1 VNSSQSARGHHHRI
15 KAWIGLLATLL
26 CISALSAR
34 AEQWTL
40 KQCLERA
47 LESSPDVHAAL
58 ADEQIAISQLG
69 RAKAG
74 RLPQATF
81 TGLLSAITAAEGNA
95 VDGDTD
101 NDDFGPYSTGR
112 LEIVQPLYTFGRLR
126 NEIRAAMQGV
136 ASKEAA
142 TEQARQAVIVA
153 IKELHAN
160 LLLSRQIKELLDE
173 SHDNFTTAINQ
184 VEERLEAG
192 EGNVTEQDLLRLRIG
207 QSSIAK
213 ERYTLERAI
222 AVARAALKRHLGL
235 PADASFEL
243 AETRLQPVTLNLQPL
258 SNYLEQMGPERPELA
273 QLEAGLAARQARLE
287 AARSDY
293 YPSIFLAGGFEY
305 SVAPNRDDQDSPFAR
320 DFNFFRGPGIALGLR
335 WQLDFWSTQAKVAE
349 RTAELNKVQVQKI
362 SATSGIALDI
372 RRRYLEVEEF
382 RNKVKAAQEARKA
395 ARALLVT
402 TLANFQLGVGEAKEV
417 FEGLGLYTRI
427 VSDYYQTIRDFNIA
441 AAKLTQA
448 TGQEIT
454 TLSDKQ

>member
-1 VNSSQSARGHHHRI
+1 
-15 KAWIGLLATLL
+15 
-26 CISALSAR
+26 
-34 AEQWTL
+34 
-40 KQCLERA
+40 LERA

-74 RLPQATF
+74 RLPRATF
-81 TGLLSAITAAEGNA
+81 TGLLSAITGADGDA
-95 VDGDTD
+95 VNGDTD
-101 NDDFGPYSTGR
+101 NDDFGPYSTGK

-184 VEERLEAG
+184 VEERLETG

-287 AARSDY
+287 AARGEY
-293 YPSIFLAGGFEY
+293 YPSLFLAGGFEY
-305 SVAPNRDDQDSPFAR
+305 SVAPNRDDQDSPFAT

-349 RTAELNKVQVQKI
+349 RTAELNKVQVQKV
-362 SATSGIALDI
+362 SATSGMALDI

-382 RNKVKAAQEARKA
+382 RNKVKAAQESRKA

-454 TLSDKQ
+454 TLSYKQ

>member
-1 VNSSQSARGHHHRI
+1 
-15 KAWIGLLATLL
+15 
-26 CISALSAR
+26 
-34 AEQWTL
+34 
-40 KQCLERA
+40 LERA

-74 RLPQATF
+74 RLPRATF
-81 TGLLSAITAAEGNA
+81 TGLLSAITGAEGDA
-95 VDGDTD
+95 VNGDTD
-101 NDDFGPYSTGR
+101 SDDFGPYSTGK

-126 NEIRAAMQGV
+126 NEIRAAMQGI

-153 IKELHAN
+153 IKEIHAD
-160 LLLSRQIKELLDE
+160 LLLSQQIKDLLDE
-173 SHDNFTTAINQ
+173 AHDNFTTAMEQ
-184 VEERLEAG
+184 VEERLEAD

-207 QSSIAK
+207 QSSVAK
-213 ERYTLERAI
+213 ERHTLERAI
-222 AVARAALKRHLGL
+222 AVTRAALKRHLGL

-243 AETRLQPVTLNLQPL
+243 AETHLQPVTLNLQPL
-258 SNYLEQMGPERPELA
+258 SNYLEQVGSERPELA

-287 AARSDY
+287 AARGAY

-305 SVAPNRDDQDSPFAR
+305 SVAPNRDDQDSPFAQ

-349 RTAELNKVQVQKI
+349 RAAELNKVQVQKV

-372 RRRYLEVEEF
+372 QRRYWEVEEF
-382 RNKVKAAQEARKA
+382 RNKVKAAQQARKA
-395 ARALLVT
+395 VRALLVT
-402 TLANFQLGVGEAKEV
+402 TLTNFKLGVGEAKEV
-417 FEGLGLYTRI
+417 FEGLGLYIRV
-427 VSDYYQTIRDFNIA
+427 VSDYYKTIRDFNIA

-454 TLSDKQ
+454 TLSYRQ

>member
-1 VNSSQSARGHHHRI
+1 MNSSQDARGHNRI
-15 KAWIGLLATLL
+15 KVWLGTLTTLL
-26 CISALSAR
+26 CINALSAS
-34 AEQWTL
+34 AAQWTL

-47 LESSPDVHAAL
+47 LESSPDIHAAL
-58 ADEQIAISQLG
+58 ADEQIATSQLG

-74 RLPQATF
+74 RLPRATF
-81 TGLLSAITAAEGNA
+81 TGLLSAITGAEGDA
-95 VDGDTD
+95 VNGDTD
-101 NDDFGPYSTGR
+101 NDDFGPYSMGK

-142 TEQARQAVIVA
+142 TEQARQAVVVA

-160 LLLSRQIKELLDE
+160 LLLSQQIKELLDE
-173 SHDNFTTAINQ
+173 AHDNFTTAMEQ
-184 VEERLEAG
+184 VEERLEAD

-207 QSSIAK
+207 RSSVAK
-213 ERYTLERAI
+213 ERHTLVRAI
-222 AVARAALKRHLGL
+222 AVTRAALKRHLGL

-258 SNYLEQMGPERPELA
+258 GNYLAQVGPERPELA

-287 AARSDY
+287 AARGAY

-349 RTAELNKVQVQKI
+349 RAAELNKVQMQKV

-372 RRRYLEVEEF
+372 QRRYWEVEEF
-382 RNKVKAAQEARKA
+382 RNKVKAARQARKA

-402 TLANFQLGVGEAKEV
+402 TLANFKLGVGEAKDV

-427 VSDYYQTIRDFNIA
+427 VSDYYKTIRDFNIA

-454 TLSDKQ
+454 TLSDTQ

>member
-1 VNSSQSARGHHHRI
+1 VNASQDTRGPNRI
-15 KAWIGLLATLL
+15 KAWIGILATLL
-26 CISALSAR
+26 CISALRASA
-34 AEQWTL
+34 APWTL
-40 KQCLERA
+40 EQCLERA

-58 ADEQIAISQLG
+58 ADEQIAISQLS

-74 RLPQATF
+74 RLPRATF
-81 TGLLSAITAAEGNA
+81 TGLLSAITGAEGDA
-95 VDGDTD
+95 VNGDTD
-101 NDDFGPYSTGR
+101 NDDFGPYSMGK

-126 NEIRAAMQGV
+126 NEIRAAMQGI

-173 SHDNFTTAINQ
+173 SHDSFSTAINQ
-184 VEERLEAG
+184 VEERLEAD
-192 EGNVTEQDLLRLRIG
+192 EGNVTEQDLLRLQIG
-207 QSSIAK
+207 QSSVAK
-213 ERYTLERAI
+213 ERYTMERAI
-222 AVARAALKRHLGL
+222 AVAQAALKRHLGL
-235 PADASFEL
+235 PAEAPFEL
-243 AETRLQPVTLNLQPL
+243 AETDLQPVTLNLQPL
-258 SNYLEQMGPERPELA
+258 GNYLEQVGPKRPELA
-273 QLEAGLAARQARLE
+273 QLEAGLAAREARLE
-287 AARSDY
+287 AARGDY
-293 YPSIFLAGGFEY
+293 YPFLFLAGGFEY
-305 SVAPNRDDQDSPFAR
+305 SVAPNRDDQDSPFAN

-349 RTAELNKVQVQKI
+349 RTAELNQVQVQKS

-372 RRRYLEVEEF
+372 RRRYWEVEEF
-382 RNKVKAAQEARKA
+382 RNKVKAAQESRKA

-402 TLANFQLGVGEAKEV
+402 TLANFQLGVGEGKDV

-454 TLSDKQ
+454 TLGDQQ

>member
-1 VNSSQSARGHHHRI
+1 MNPYQDVRSHDII
-15 KAWIGLLATLL
+15 KTWIGILATLL
-26 CISALSAR
+26 CSSALSAH
-34 AEQWTL
+34 AEPWTL
-40 KQCLERA
+40 EQSLERA

-69 RAKAG
+69 RAKTG
-74 RLPQATF
+74 RLPRATF
-81 TGLLSAITAAEGNA
+81 TGLLGAITGAEGNA
-95 VDGDTD
+95 VDGRTKD
-101 NDDFGPYSTGR
+101 DDFGPYSAGK

-126 NEIRAAMQGV
+126 NEIRAAMKGV

-142 TEQARQAVIVA
+142 TEKARQAVIFA
-153 IKELHAN
+153 IKELYAN
-160 LLLSRQIKELLDE
+160 LLLSRQLKKLLDE
-173 SHDNFTTAINQ
+173 TFDNFTNAMDQ
-184 VEERLEAG
+184 VEERLEAD

-207 QSSIAK
+207 RSSVAK

-222 AVARAALKRHLGL
+222 AVTRAALKRQLGL
-235 PADASFEL
+235 PDDASFEV
-243 AETRLQPVTLNLQPL
+243 AETRLTPVTLNLQPL
-258 SNYLEQMGPERPELA
+258 GNYLEQMGLKRPELI

-287 AARSDY
+287 AARGAY

-305 SVAPNRDDQDSPFAR
+305 SVAPNRDDQDSPFAN

-349 RTAELNKVQVQKI
+349 RAAELNKVQTQKV

-382 RNKVKAAQEARKA
+382 RNKVKSAQQARKA

-402 TLANFQLGVGEAKEV
+402 TLTNFRLGVGEAKEV
-417 FEGLGLYTRI
+417 FESLGLYTRI
-427 VSDYYQTIRDFNIA
+427 VSDYYKTIRDFNIA

-454 TLSDKQ
+454 TLSYKQ

>member
-1 VNSSQSARGHHHRI
+1 MSI
-15 KAWIGLLATLL
+15 LATLL
-26 CISALSAR
+26 GLSVWSAS

-40 KQCLERA
+40 EQCLERA
-47 LESSPDVHAAL
+47 LETSPDVHAAL

-69 RAKAG
+69 LAKAG

-81 TGLLSAITAAEGNA
+81 TGLLSAITSAEGDA
-95 VDGDTD
+95 VNGDTD
-101 NDDFGPYSTGR
+101 NDDFGPYSTGK

-136 ASKEAA
+136 TSKEAA
-142 TEQARQAVIVA
+142 TEQARQAVLVA
-153 IKELHAN
+153 MKELHAN
-160 LLLSRQIKELLDE
+160 LLLSYQLKNLLDE
-173 SHDNFTTAINQ
+173 AHDNFTTAMEQ
-184 VEERLEAG
+184 VEERLEAD

-207 QSSIAK
+207 RSSVAK

-222 AVARAALKRHLGL
+222 AVTQAALKRHLGL

-243 AETRLQPVTLNLQPL
+243 VETRLKPVTLNLQPL
-258 SNYLEQMGPERPELA
+258 DNYLEQVGPERPELV

-287 AARSDY
+287 AARGAY

-305 SVAPNRDDQDSPFAR
+305 SVAPNRDDQESPFAR

-349 RTAELNKVQVQKI
+349 RAAELNKVQMQKV

-372 RRRYLEVEEF
+372 QRRYWEVEEF
-382 RNKVKAAQEARKA
+382 RNKVKAAQQSRKA

-402 TLANFQLGVGEAKEV
+402 TLANFKLGVGEAKEV
-417 FEGLGLYTRI
+417 FEGLGLYTRM
-427 VSDYYQTIRDFNIA
+427 VSDYYTTIRDFNIA
-441 AAKLTQA
+441 AARLTQA
-448 TGQEIT
+448 TGREIT
-454 TLSDKQ
+454 TLSYKQ